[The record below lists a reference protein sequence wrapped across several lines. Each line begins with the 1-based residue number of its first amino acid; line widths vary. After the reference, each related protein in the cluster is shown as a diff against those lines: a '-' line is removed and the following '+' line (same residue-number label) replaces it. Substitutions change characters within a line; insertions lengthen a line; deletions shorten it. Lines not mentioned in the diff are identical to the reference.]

1 MHRNR
6 YLGFC
11 LARYDGND
19 GSIWV
24 FIEALNDLFQITESD
39 AGEALDYKEAFD
51 AF

>member
-19 GSIWV
+19 SSICV
-24 FIEALNDLFQITESD
+24 FIKAFDDLVQITESD
-39 AGEALDYKEAFD
+39 ACEALDYKEVFD